1 MTVLFPP
8 LNTNKL
14 NPSFNK
20 LVVKTCFTIIL
31 SPTQREK
38 EKKEKRERVMHFK
51 YLPNAF
57 TDLMKKK
64 KEEYQLEN
72 SHQTYQRQLLSLL
85 TN

>member
-1 MTVLFPP
+1 
-8 LNTNKL
+8 
-14 NPSFNK
+14 
-20 LVVKTCFTIIL
+20 
-31 SPTQREK
+31 
-38 EKKEKRERVMHFK
+38 MHFK